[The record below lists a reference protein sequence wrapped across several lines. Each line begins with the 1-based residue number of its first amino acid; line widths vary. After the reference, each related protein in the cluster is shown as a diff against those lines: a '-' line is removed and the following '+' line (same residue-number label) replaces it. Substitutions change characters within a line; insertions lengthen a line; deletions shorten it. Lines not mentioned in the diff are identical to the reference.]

1 MSESEQMFELFRQQ
15 MDMQRKQMEALVEAL
30 AGRLSSGSTPKPP
43 TVAIPTFVPFDASSE
58 LWTDYW
64 ARFLTFLGA
73 NSVPDDKAAQIFLTN
88 QTKVTYKLLGN
99 LASQQTPPKDVNE
112 LTLNEIQGFMKSQ
125 FDPTRYVVR
134 ERFKFWSEM
143 QRKPG
148 ETVLELAARI
158 RHDAVRCD
166 FPSIQ
171 DPQDEAMRTR
181 FMCSVNNEAVL
192 KALFKVKDDELTFA
206 KALQIALETEEAAKV
221 AKETV
226 YGSKQVQASP
236 SAHAVHR
243 VQPSKQQSPT
253 SPTPAVS
260 KHRSDFPRGTCPRC
274 GKKDHGSNDCP
285 FKATVCNYCQK
296 MGHIQ
301 AACLKKKR
309 EQQPVRTIS
318 KHSIQTVK
326 VIDSIPQVQ
335 QPLRIKGQ
343 DFTFEVDTGAG
354 DNFCSMEV
362 WTKLGKPAL
371 EPSSCQYK
379 VANGQPLATLGTF
392 QTVVSLQ
399 GENPRSSK
407 VQFTVSKTP
416 RLNLLGR
423 DAIVKL
429 DVDIPALLGV
439 SSSCEQVKGEE
450 VFAISY
456 QPDLV
461 LQQACEQLCTEFPEL
476 FKPGLGCLKDYQLE
490 VKFKPDAKPVF
501 CKPRVVPFA
510 LLEDL
515 NQAYDAGITQGVWKP
530 VQFNTYGTPVVPLR
544 KAATPDQAKAKLRVC
559 GDYSV
564 SVNPQLE
571 PHRHPM
577 HLPEDLMR
585 KLGGGHGYT
594 KIDLADA
601 YNQVMLG
608 PESQKRLALS
618 THRGVL
624 LQLRLPFGISSA
636 PGYFQEIMDQL
647 ISDLRGVTSY
657 MDDILVSGANAS
669 EHLQNLRALLQR
681 LQDKGLRCRKEKCLF
696 ARTSVEYLGYT
707 LSSNGVSKGRKADA
721 VRMMPAPTNVSS
733 LRSFLGAIQFYNKFL
748 PNMATVTD
756 PLYRLTKKNVQWQ
769 WGAEQQAAFQSLK
782 DLLCTDTVLA
792 HFDPSLP
799 IGISCDASECGLGA
813 VLFHRYPDGGER
825 PISNVSKT
833 LTDTQRKYSQIQKE
847 ALAIVFALSKFHQF
861 LYGRKFILVTDHKPL
876 LALFGPNKATP
887 LLAANRLARW
897 ALLLNQYSY
906 SIEYRKT
913 TDHGNA
919 DALSRLPL
927 GPDPNFDR
935 EEGDADV
942 DTVCAIRTISLQLN
956 PTDPD
961 VLPKESAKDPVL
973 AKVMLFTR
981 EGWSPKAEPEDQ
993 GKDYS
998 VEDFRTIATSLSTFH
1013 GCLLA
1018 GTPAF
1023 GSLRNTK
1030 DEAVGSYGC
1039 ILAEDRHGYHEPM
1052 PAVFNMCGTSQ
1063 PPSKSSQPPLDG
1075 TRKTMEYRLHLDH
1088 AINFMGT
1095 NWLVLIDAYS
1105 KYPCIHPVS
1114 STSSKATTELL
1125 EQDFA
1130 HFGYQRTGYHSPNW
1144 CSHQGTHQVKS
1155 SMDGRSD
1162 AKLIFFFRHRPIL
1175 LKQSRPHSTSKAPPT
1190 ITSHSQVER
1199 VAYIFKAGDPCYAL
1213 YCGPR
1218 RNKDP
1223 RWVPAVVT
1231 KVFGPRSVNV
1241 HVFPRGPTWRRHIE
1255 QLQYRYGSS
1264 EDADPGELT
1273 TLGNSAEPSPS
1284 KDNLPA
1290 QSGMIENT
1298 EHSDPVF
1305 PPAKP
1310 KRVQR
1315 NPRLPTGNEY
1325 GPEHPRRSTRNK

>member
-1 MSESEQMFELFRQQ
+1 M
-15 MDMQRKQMEALVEAL
+15 
-30 AGRLSSGSTPKPP
+30 
-43 TVAIPTFVPFDASSE
+43 
-58 LWTDYW
+58 
-64 ARFLTFLGA
+64 
-73 NSVPDDKAAQIFLTN
+73 
-88 QTKVTYKLLGN
+88 
-99 LASQQTPPKDVNE
+99 
-112 LTLNEIQGFMKSQ
+112 
-125 FDPTRYVVR
+125 
-134 ERFKFWSEM
+134 
-143 QRKPG
+143 
-148 ETVLELAARI
+148 
-158 RHDAVRCD
+158 
-166 FPSIQ
+166 
-171 DPQDEAMRTR
+171 
-181 FMCSVNNEAVL
+181 
-192 KALFKVKDDELTFA
+192 
-206 KALQIALETEEAAKV
+206 
-221 AKETV
+221 
-226 YGSKQVQASP
+226 
-236 SAHAVHR
+236 
-243 VQPSKQQSPT
+243 
-253 SPTPAVS
+253 
-260 KHRSDFPRGTCPRC
+260 
-274 GKKDHGSNDCP
+274 
-285 FKATVCNYCQK
+285 
-296 MGHIQ
+296 
-301 AACLKKKR
+301 
-309 EQQPVRTIS
+309 
-318 KHSIQTVK
+318 
-326 VIDSIPQVQ
+326 
-335 QPLRIKGQ
+335 
-343 DFTFEVDTGAG
+343 
-354 DNFCSMEV
+354 
-362 WTKLGKPAL
+362 
-371 EPSSCQYK
+371 
-379 VANGQPLATLGTF
+379 ATLGTF

-399 GENPRSSK
+399 GKNPRSSK

-416 RLNLLGR
+416 RLNLLER
-423 DAIVKL
+423 DAIVKFG
-429 DVDIPALLGV
+429 VDIPALLGV
-439 SSSCEQVKGEE
+439 SSSCEQVKGGE

-461 LQQACEQLCTEFPEL
+461 LQQVCEQLCTEFPEL

-515 NQAYDAGITQGVWKP
+515 NQAYDAGITQRVWKP

-559 GDYSV
+559 GDCFV

-799 IGISCDASECGLGA
+799 IEISCDASECGLGA

-833 LTDTQRKYSQIQKE
+833 LTDTQRKYSQIQKK
-847 ALAIVFALSKFHQF
+847 ALAIVFALRKFHQF
-861 LYGRKFILVTDHKPL
+861 L
-876 LALFGPNKATP
+876 
-887 LLAANRLARW
+887 
-897 ALLLNQYSY
+897 
-906 SIEYRKT
+906 KT

-956 PTDPD
+956 PTDPG

-981 EGWSPKAEPEDQ
+981 EGWSPKAEPKDQ

-1013 GCLLA
+1013 GCLLY
-1018 GTPAF
+1018 
-1023 GSLRNTK
+1023 GSR
-1030 DEAVGSYGC
+1030 VV
-1039 ILAEDRHGYHEPM
+1039 I
-1052 PAVFNMCGTSQ
+1052 
-1063 PPSKSSQPPLDG
+1063 PPSLQPQVLELLHLGHFGMQRMKQLALTAVYWPRIDTDIMNQCQRCSTCAEHRNLPA
-1075 TRKTMEYRLHLDH
+1075 KAPNHPWMVPEKPWSRLHLDH

-1130 HFGYQRTGYHSPNW
+1130 HFGYPHTIVTDNATSFVSVEFQAWCKERGITHLTGALYHPATNGAAERLV
-1144 CSHQGTHQVKS
+1144 QTFKQALNKS
-1155 SMDGRSD
+1155 S
-1162 AKLIFFFRHRPIL
+1162 L
-1175 LKQSRPHSTSKAPPT
+1175 PPRAAVLEFLMQYRRT
-1190 ITSHSQVER
+1190 PLASGQVER
-1199 VAYIFKAGDPCYAL
+1199 VAHIFKAGDPCYAL

-1223 RWVPAVVT
+1223 RLVPAVVT

-1255 QLQYRYGSS
+1255 QLQYRYGCSS

-1315 NPRLPTGNEY
+1315 KPRLPTGNEY
-1325 GPEHPRRSTRNK
+1325 CPEHPRRSTRNK